1 LDKKVFNQFRELVYE
16 RSGISLGDN
25 KISLVRARIAKRMR
39 HLTLSDYGEYFRFVS
54 NPKNQGE
61 VQELVDAVSTNVTN
75 FYREADHFEF
85 MRKIIKDWVSS
96 GKRHLR
102 FWSAACSTGEEP
114 YTIAIEIL
122 ESIGTNTV
130 NAKILAT
137 DINSTVLEK
146 CYLGEYEQDRVEP
159 VPRILLD
166 KYFTR
171 RKIDNK
177 WVYFSGKKLKDML
190 LCRQINLSAPPFPI
204 KTKLDVIFCRNVM
217 IYFDRYVRTNLVNE
231 FHRLLNP
238 GGYLFVGHAESIT
251 GLSKGFDCL
260 QPSVYKKK

>member
-1 LDKKVFNQFRELVYE
+1 MKKKVFNNFRELVYE

-39 HLTLSDYGEYFRFVS
+39 QLNMSDFGDYFNFVS
-54 NPKNQGE
+54 DPKNPGE

-85 MRKIIKDWVSS
+85 MRKVIQDWIHS

-114 YTIAIEIL
+114 YTMAIEIL
-122 ESIGTNTV
+122 EAIGSNSV

-146 CYLGEYEQDRVEP
+146 CFLGEYDQEHIEP
-159 VPRILLD
+159 VPKMILG
-166 KYFTR
+166 KYFNQ
-171 RKIDNK
+171 RKVDGKCI
-177 WVYFSGKKLKDML
+177 YFAGKKLKDL
-190 LCRQINLSAPPFPI
+190 VLCRQINLSAPPFPL
-204 KTKLDVIFCRNVM
+204 KTKLDIIFCRNVM

-251 GLSKGFDCL
+251 GISKGFECL